1 MLTLNELKEKI
12 IEQIDEVDLIDFMG
26 LNTEDIVNAFSDKIE
41 EDPEKF
47 LDLLDFDDEDML
59 EY

>member
-26 LNTEDIVNAFSDKIE
+26 LTTEDIVNAFSDKIE

-47 LDLLDFDDEDML
+47 LDLLDFDDENML

>member
-26 LNTEDIVNAFSDKIE
+26 LTTEDIVNAFSDKIE

>member
-12 IEQIDEVDLIDFMG
+12 VEQIDEVDLIDFMG
-26 LNTEDIVNAFSDKIE
+26 LTTEDIVNAFSDKIE

>member
-26 LNTEDIVNAFSDKIE
+26 LTTEDIVNAFLDKIE

-47 LDLLDFDDEDML
+47 LDLLDFDDENML